1 MAKRPNAFNTFMQ
14 DAEKRQEEQ
23 QQIEAQLT
31 GSDTMKSN
39 RKERMNITLPSSYKK
54 RLISAAEEKAL
65 SCSVLIQMWI
75 DEHCK

>member
-1 MAKRPNAFNTFMQ
+1 MAKRPNAFNTFMH

-31 GSDTMKSN
+31 GSETKGST

-54 RLISAAEEKAL
+54 RLIAAAREKSLSA
-65 SCSVLIQMWI
+65 SVLIQMWI

>member
-31 GSDTMKSN
+31 GSETRKSN
-39 RKERMNITLPSSYKK
+39 RKHHSPFQLQKK
-54 RLISAAEEKAL
+54 AD
-65 SCSVLIQMWI
+65 SCCRGKGSVLLRI
-75 DEHCK
+75 DPDVDR